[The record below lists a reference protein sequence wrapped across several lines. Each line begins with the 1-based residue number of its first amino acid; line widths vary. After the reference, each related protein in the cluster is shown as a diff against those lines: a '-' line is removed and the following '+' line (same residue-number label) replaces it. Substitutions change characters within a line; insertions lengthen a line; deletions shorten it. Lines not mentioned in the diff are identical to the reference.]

1 MDERD
6 FFDKLAPT
14 WDENEILSTPER
26 INYILDFLDIRP
38 GQAVLDLGTGTGVLL
53 PYLADRVGKN
63 GRITAVDY
71 STGMLS
77 RAERK
82 YSELVPKPEFLC
94 IDFEN
99 ENVPGKYDHIILYSV
114 YPHLHTPSDTIR
126 WFMAMNLKEGGNI
139 TIAFPSGPDFINSI
153 HRQKHSESDILPAAE
168 VLAAQLRDCDINARV
183 VPSDSNSY
191 VIIIK
196 KD

>member
-14 WDENEILSTPER
+14 WDENEVLSTPER
-26 INYILDFLDIRP
+26 INYILDFIDIRP

-53 PYLADRVGKN
+53 PYLAERVGKD

-82 YSELVPKPEFLC
+82 YSGLVPKPEFLC

-99 ENVPGKYDHIILYSV
+99 ENVPGKFDHIILYSV
-114 YPHLHTPSDTIR
+114 YPHLHTPADTIR
-126 WFMAMNLKEGGNI
+126 WFMAMNLNEGGNI

-153 HRQKHSESDILPAAE
+153 HRQKHSESDILPPAE
-168 VLAAQLRDCDINARV
+168 VLASQLRDCDINAAV

-191 VIIIK
+191 VITIK